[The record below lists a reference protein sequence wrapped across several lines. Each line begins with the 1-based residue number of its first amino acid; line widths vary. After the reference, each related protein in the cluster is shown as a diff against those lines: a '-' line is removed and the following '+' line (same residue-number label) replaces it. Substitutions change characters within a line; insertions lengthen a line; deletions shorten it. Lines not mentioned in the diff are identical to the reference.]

1 MLKTIRGLFSPDMS
15 IDLGTANTLIFV
27 KNKGV
32 VLDEPSV
39 VATRVND
46 NSIVALGKKARTML
60 GRTPDAILV
69 TRPMKDGHIADF
81 RATSTMLRY
90 FMERATGNKF
100 FSGSPRVLVCMP
112 CKSTEVEKK
121 AIKDT
126 VLGAGA
132 REVFLIEEPLAAAVG
147 AELNIQDANGS
158 MVVDIG
164 GGTTD
169 IAIIA
174 LNGIVVSESIR
185 VGGDEFNNAVI
196 QYIRRKEGCV
206 IGETTA
212 EQIKIQIGTAIS
224 VDEVQE
230 VTVIGHDLAQG
241 IPRTFRLNSDDMV
254 EALYSS
260 ATTKVVG
267 AVLSVL
273 QRCPP
278 ELAADIANSGIMLTG
293 GGALLNGLDELLKR
307 ETGMP
312 VLVAD
317 EPLSCVA
324 KGCGQI
330 LEFDYLDSLVI

>member
-81 RATSTMLRY
+81 RATSKMLRY

-147 AELNIQDANGS
+147 AELNIQDATGS

-196 QYIRRKEGCV
+196 QYVRRKEGCV

-273 QRCPP
+273 QKCPP

-317 EPLSCVA
+317 EPLFCVA